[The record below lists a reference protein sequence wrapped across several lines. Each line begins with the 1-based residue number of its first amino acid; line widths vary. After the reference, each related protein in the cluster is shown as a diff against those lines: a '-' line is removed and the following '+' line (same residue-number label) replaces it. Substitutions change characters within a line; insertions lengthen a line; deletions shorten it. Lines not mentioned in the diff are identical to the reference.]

1 MTENINN
8 FDLALDISGIPE
20 FHVNS
25 YDVSYLSS
33 VRQRRVLVVSDQLKH
48 RPGGIS

>member
-8 FDLALDISGIPE
+8 FDIVIDISGVPE

-25 YDVSYLSS
+25 YDVSYLN
-33 VRQRRVLVVSDQLKH
+33 
-48 RPGGIS
+48 